1 MAGTIGPGRRQAIRA
16 LAVGVWAMGLPAPVA
31 IAAIRGRPLRV
42 GGLRWGGD
50 PAMEPQVREYWAK
63 QMRALGYS
71 PGKDLEFDWRSSG
84 VDFARLHTLAAE
96 LVRRRPDALLGL
108 PVVSVKALSEATAS
122 IPITGLVGDPVRQGY
137 TGRIGRPTR
146 NVTGVADS
154 APELIAKMAEMLKAM
169 MPGLSRFAI
178 VSPTRISGPRD
189 VMRMFEE
196 AVRNVGVEPV
206 SILVSGRDE
215 LIAAFESMPGR
226 GIAAAWHS
234 YGSGFLDKDALA
246 ALALRHRVALGDF
259 GRGIVAAG
267 GLVSYS
273 AVMDDLGT
281 ILAGQLDRL
290 LRGTPVRD
298 VPFHLPTKFLL
309 EVNRKTAAAL
319 GLEIPRELLLR
330 ADRVYE

>member
-1 MAGTIGPGRRQAIRA
+1 
-16 LAVGVWAMGLPAPVA
+16 
-31 IAAIRGRPLRV
+31 
-42 GGLRWGGD
+42 
-50 PAMEPQVREYWAK
+50 
-63 QMRALGYS
+63 
-71 PGKDLEFDWRSSG
+71 
-84 VDFARLHTLAAE
+84 
-96 LVRRRPDALLGL
+96 
-108 PVVSVKALSEATAS
+108 
-122 IPITGLVGDPVRQGY
+122 
-137 TGRIGRPTR
+137 
-146 NVTGVADS
+146 
-154 APELIAKMAEMLKAM
+154 
-169 MPGLSRFAI
+169 
-178 VSPTRISGPRD
+178 
-189 VMRMFEE
+189 
-196 AVRNVGVEPV
+196 VGVEPV

-234 YGSGFLDKDALA
+234 YGNGLLDKDALA

-259 GRGIVAAG
+259 GRGIVPAG